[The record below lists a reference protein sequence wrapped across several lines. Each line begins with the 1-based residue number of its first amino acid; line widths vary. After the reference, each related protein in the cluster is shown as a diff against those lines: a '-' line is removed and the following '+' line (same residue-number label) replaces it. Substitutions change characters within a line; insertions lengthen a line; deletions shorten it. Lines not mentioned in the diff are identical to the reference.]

1 MGPIPLPPLPLV
13 AYAPLPLPSID
24 WYWNVE
30 LGVSGGVI
38 GLLSI
43 NVIGSSSSM
52 NLVDWLFV
60 LALLSLE
67 VSCGLLDWN

>member
-1 MGPIPLPPLPLV
+1 M
-13 AYAPLPLPSID
+13 
-24 WYWNVE
+24 
-30 LGVSGGVI
+30 SGGVI
-38 GLLSI
+38 GLLGI